1 MARRLKGSAPLA
13 KDVTVVHPFTQTSD
27 TTQHDR
33 VSSAELAKHRHYDE
47 LCRSSGFSFNACG
60 FSTFGGAAP
69 DALLVLRHVKDR
81 IMEKHGKSEGHLLYN
96 QAGERI
102 VVALMRGIAAKLIEG
117 STHAEQLVNTPSEQD
132 PILATPQIQ
141 TPWRK
146 RTLPRLGM
154 NGE

>member
-1 MARRLKGSAPLA
+1 
-13 KDVTVVHPFTQTSD
+13 
-27 TTQHDR
+27 
-33 VSSAELAKHRHYDE
+33 
-47 LCRSSGFSFNACG
+47 
-60 FSTFGGAAP
+60 
-69 DALLVLRHVKDR
+69 
-81 IMEKHGKSEGHLLYN
+81 MEKHGKSEGHLLYN